1 MTMPLAS
8 SFAFA
13 VGVQTSISAG
23 DMPPVVQRAEA
34 LPGAITATARRAAIN
49 ANPAFNLNMRSKP
62 ISFVG
67 LRG

>member
-1 MTMPLAS
+1 MPLLS

-23 DMPPVVQRAEA
+23 DMPPVVHSAEA
-34 LPGAITATARRAAIN
+34 VPGPITATARRAAIN

-62 ISFVG
+62 ISSVG